1 MRLARSM
8 VESVTDKINMHL
20 RGFGRGTLLIT
31 GIKKAQNGLMQY
43 CTRAK
48 S

>member
-1 MRLARSM
+1 MWLARSM
-8 VESVTDKINMHL
+8 VELVTGKIDRHS

-31 GIKKAQNGLMQY
+31 GTEKAQNGLMQY
-43 CTRAK
+43 CNRAM

>member
-1 MRLARSM
+1 MWLARSM
-8 VESVTDKINMHL
+8 VESVKGKINRHSQ
-20 RGFGRGTLLIT
+20 GFDRGTLLIT
-31 GIKKAQNGLMQY
+31 GTEKAQNGPMQC